1 MTLNA
6 NLVCPIRGQLGATY
20 FAKDGLTVSEE
31 ARRIECL
38 KYLLLKKYPKS
49 HIECETVVIKR
60 IGNGGRNSLRADI
73 VVYDLP
79 VLEARSLSDSERNKH
94 ILLVA
99 EIKRESKSKKS
110 AVSFQLEP
118 ALRQIDR
125 SIVYG
130 VYWDDTNRHLY
141 IKKVED
147 GETLITRDELGNI
160 PVYGHV
166 YKYSRLKYGNLI
178 KPEDISATLMDIA
191 NILRSNHINDDATR
205 YRETVKLLLAKYVDE
220 KDAKESGDDLVLQ
233 VAHGNDYD
241 FMDRVKDIYARTAR
255 IYSKAKSIFGQASVN
270 FLPEKT
276 MKEIVEKIQGLDL
289 LNSSSD
295 SMQQVF
301 MTFVPAV
308 FKKDL
313 DQFFTPL
320 TLINCMVEIL
330 RPGPNDKIADPA
342 MGTADFL
349 TATMQYRFKYNDGQI
364 INRVFGSDKDP
375 QAYELAVINMILN
388 KDGQT
393 NLHDKDTIEEHLLWA
408 DAMDIAFCNP
418 PFGSRTVE
426 TRKKVLEK
434 YDLGHVWV
442 SKNGVWTKTEEV
454 MQSQQLGILFI
465 ERCWKLLAEKGRMG
479 IILPEGYLCTASYGY
494 VRQWLLDKFKILGLV
509 ELPRRIFLKSEAD
522 LRSNILFA
530 YKKEAKKNDGSDEV
544 DYGNYPIHTE
554 LVRKVGYK
562 LGKGFFTMP
571 LRDLETGLEIRNE
584 DNEVVIDT
592 DFIRVRNNF
601 LKFIK
606 FLNDPLAPDWDGARV
621 GDILSHP
628 MLDMKPRRLSR
639 KALSNARIISQGE
652 YVRLG
657 DVAEVLDR
665 VEEFDVPVG
674 ENMHLIEGQD
684 IRAVEGM
691 VVLKDSEKKWQ
702 VEVRKTNKGYK
713 VRKDDVIVG
722 LVRPERRNIG
732 FYAYEEPN
740 VYASGDGVAIV
751 RQKPGQSE
759 IYPIEWIFQALRTE
773 RCRLQ
778 FWTESGGTS
787 YGKLTI
793 DQIKNVMVPVP
804 SHAERLAIKKSVQ
817 TWALSIIASAQAFNQ
832 IWPAEDKK
840 AILNSPLIGLESE
853 DLNSDDDE

>member
-49 HIECETVVIKR
+49 HFECETVVIKR
-60 IGNGGRNSLRADI
+60 IGNDGRNSLRADI

-79 VLEARSLSDSERNKH
+79 VIEARSLSDSERNKH

-99 EIKRESKSKKS
+99 EIKRESKSKKA
-110 AVSFQLEP
+110 AVAFQLEP

-141 IKKVED
+141 VKKVED
-147 GETLITRDELGNI
+147 AATLITKDELGNI
-160 PVYGHV
+160 PVYGHQ
-166 YKYSRLKYGNLI
+166 YKYARLKYKNLI

-233 VAHGNDYD
+233 VAHGPDHD
-241 FMDRVKDIYARTAR
+241 FMERVRDIYARTAR
-255 IYSKAKSIFGQASVN
+255 IYSKAKSIFGQGSVN
-270 FLPEKT
+270 VLSERPMREIIEK
-276 MKEIVEKIQGLDL
+276 VQGLDL

-349 TATMQYRFKYNDGQI
+349 TATMQYRFKHNDGQI

-393 NLHDKDTIEEHLLWA
+393 NLHDKDTIEEHYLWSE
-408 DAMDIAFCNP
+408 AMDIAFCNP
-418 PFGSRTVE
+418 PFGSRTLE
-426 TRKKVLEK
+426 TRAKVLEK
-434 YDLGHVWV
+434 YDLGHLWV
-442 SKNGVWTKTEEV
+442 CKDGAWIKTSEV
-454 MQSQQLGILFI
+454 LPSQQLGILFI

-494 VRQWLLDKFKILGLV
+494 VRQWILEKFKILGLV

-530 YKKEAKKNDGSDEV
+530 YKKEIRKDGSMLPV

-562 LGKGFFTMP
+562 LGKGFFTIP
-571 LRDLETGLEIRNE
+571 LRDNDTGLEIRDEEN
-584 DNEVVIDT
+584 DVVIDT
-592 DFIRVRNNF
+592 DFTRVRNNF

-606 FLNDPLAPDWDGARV
+606 YLNDPLAPDWDGARV
-621 GDILSHP
+621 ADILSHP

-639 KALSNARIISQGE
+639 KALSNTRAITDGD
-652 YVRLG
+652 YVRLSE
-657 DVAEVLDR
+657 VADVLDR

-702 VEVRKTNKGYK
+702 VEVRKTSKGYK
-713 VRKDDVIVG
+713 VLRNDIVVG

-732 FYAYEEPN
+732 LYTYDEDN
-740 VYASGDGVAIV
+740 VYASADGVAIV
-751 RQKPGQSE
+751 REKPGQSANF
-759 IYPIEWIFQALRTE
+759 PIEWIFQALRTE

-787 YGKLTI
+787 YGKLTLE
-793 DQIKNVMVPVP
+793 QIKNVLVPVP
-804 SHAERLAIKKSVQ
+804 VLEERLAVRKSVRL
-817 TWALSIIASAQAFNQ
+817 WAESINASVHAFNQ

-853 DLNSDDDE
+853 DLISEDDE

>member
-6 NLVCPIRGQLGATY
+6 NLVCPIRGQLGSTY

-38 KYLLLKKYPKS
+38 KYLLSKKYPKS
-49 HIECETVVIKR
+49 HFECETVVIKR
-60 IGNGGRNSLRADI
+60 IGNEGRNSLRADI
-73 VVYDLP
+73 VVYDMPL
-79 VLEARSLSDSERNKH
+79 VDAKSLSDEEKNKH
-94 ILLVA
+94 IVLVA
-99 EIKRESKSKKS
+99 EIKRESKSKKT

-125 SIVYG
+125 ALVYG

-141 IKKVED
+141 VKRVD
-147 GETLITRDELGNI
+147 NNETLISKDELGNI
-160 PVYGHV
+160 PNYGNT
-166 YKYSRLKYGNLI
+166 YKYSKLKYKNLI

-220 KDAKESGDDLVLQ
+220 KEAKETGEDLILQ

-241 FMDRVKDIYARTAR
+241 FMERVKNLYIRTAR
-255 IYSKAKSIFGQASVN
+255 IYSKAKSIFSNNTVN
-270 FLPEKT
+270 FLAEKP
-276 MKEIVEKIQGLDL
+276 MREIVEKVQGLDL

-320 TLINCMVEIL
+320 TLINCMVDIL
-330 RPGPNDKIADPA
+330 KPGPNDKVADPA

-349 TATMQYRFKYNDGQI
+349 TATMQYRFRHNDGQV
-364 INRVFGSDKDP
+364 INRVYGSDKDP

-393 NLHDKDTIEEHLLWA
+393 NLHDKDTIEEHFLWSE
-408 DAMDIAFCNP
+408 AMDIAFCNP
-418 PFGSRTVE
+418 PFGSRTLE
-426 TRKKVLEK
+426 TRQSVLKE
-434 YDLGHVWV
+434 YALGHVWTND
-442 SKNGVWTKTEEV
+442 NGKWIKTDKVLE
-454 MQSQQLGILFI
+454 SQQLGILFI
-465 ERCWKLLAEKGRMG
+465 ERCHKLLAEKGRMG

-494 VRQWLLDKFKILGLV
+494 VRQWVLDNFKILGLV

-530 YKKEAKKNDGSDEV
+530 SKKPSQPDNDYEDT
-544 DYGNYPIHTE
+544 NYPIHTE

-562 LGKGFFTMP
+562 LGKGFFTIP
-571 LRDLETGLEIRNE
+571 LRDQDTGLELRNE
-584 DNEVVIDT
+584 DNEIIIDT
-592 DFIRVRNNF
+592 DFTRVKNNF

-606 FLNDPLAPDWDGARV
+606 HVSDPDFCRTWGGSKV
-621 GDILSHP
+621 QDILDHP
-628 MLDMKPRRLSR
+628 QLDMKPRRLSL
-639 KALSNARIISQGE
+639 KALSNIRSITSGK
-652 YVRLG
+652 YVKLS
-657 DVAEVLDR
+657 DIANVVESI
-665 VEEFDVPVG
+665 EEFNILSN

-691 VVLKDSEKKWQ
+691 IVLKDSEKRWQ
-702 VEVRKTNKGYK
+702 VEVRKTNKGYRVYK
-713 VRKDDVIVG
+713 NDIIIG

-732 FYAYEEPN
+732 FYTHNEPN
-740 VYASGDGVAIV
+740 VYASSDGVAVV
-751 RQKPGQSE
+751 RALAGNE
-759 IYPIEWIFQALRTE
+759 DLYPIEWIFQALRTE
-773 RCRLQ
+773 KCRLQ

-787 YGKLTI
+787 YGKLTL
-793 DQIKNVMVPVP
+793 DQIRNVLIPVP
-804 SHAERLAIKKSVQ
+804 SPEEILKIKQAVGLWSESINVTTATFQ
-817 TWALSIIASAQAFNQ
+817 NIWAAS
-832 IWPAEDKK
+832 DKK

-853 DLNSDDDE
+853 DLLHEEDEIQ